1 MAQLDKSQVGEIAN
15 EVSDELAEESDFD
28 WPDCWKAAQEIKNR
42 LVTQHDVDEKHLEVK
57 KYWLPNEFGH
67 YALCISHKVTG
78 ESILVDAAFSQFATE
93 TGTPFD
99 VGSSEEVDDI
109 AVVSPAR
116 NYIFSQYEA

>member
-1 MAQLDKSQVGEIAN
+1 MAQLDKSQVEEIAN

-42 LVTQHDVDEKHLEVK
+42 LVTQHDVDEEHLEVK
-57 KYWLPNEFGH
+57 RYWLPDEFGH
-67 YALCISHKVTG
+67 YALYISYKVTG
-78 ESILVDAAFSQFATE
+78 ESMLVDAAFAQFATQ

-99 VGSSEEVDDI
+99 VGSSEEIDDV

-116 NYIFSQYEA
+116 EYIFSRYEA